1 MLRLSATSLAEVLRK
16 LWPHLLNELV
26 NVFDSS
32 QQNPGSERDYLLQIE
47 GMKVVELMS
56 QLNIEDFHMN

>member
-1 MLRLSATSLAEVLRK
+1 MLRLSVSALAEVLRK

-26 NVFDSS
+26 NVFDV
-32 QQNPGSERDYLLQIE
+32 NNKDGERDYLLQIE

-56 QLNIEDFHMN
+56 